1 MAGTCEAGMAR
12 PDPWHE
18 RGGRAPTKGISVS
31 TERNKAEEKDKQV
44 VVSVRFPSHLL
55 DRIQALAAVLSTT
68 ANAVIRDGMEAHV
81 KAVAASPDFKKA
93 SEQYIAEAQARVAA
107 VLQDTSKDDG
117 LRV

>member
-1 MAGTCEAGMAR
+1 M
-12 PDPWHE
+12 
-18 RGGRAPTKGISVS
+18 S
-31 TERNKAEEKDKQV
+31 TERSKTEDKEKQV

-68 ANAVIRDGMEAHV
+68 ANAVIREGMEAHV
-81 KAVAASPDFKKA
+81 TAVAASPDFKKA

-107 VLQDTSKDDG
+107 VLQDPAKSD